1 MRLLLILI
9 FLYGLFACSSKPQD
23 ELYRFSGLTM
33 GSTYQVKWVGPPLSE
48 AEINRIQLSV
58 DKVLSNIN
66 KQMSTYDPTSEISRF
81 NQLPA
86 GVAMTISAEFGQVLS
101 AASKLSRESDNYFD
115 PTIAPLV
122 DLWGFGAGGTRGLV
136 PDPNKIEAVKQ
147 LIGLDKL
154 EFLNDSTLQ
163 KKYAAVQLDLNA
175 IVAGYA
181 ADQIGLVL
189 EKMAIKNY
197 LVEITGEIRVRGI
210 NLDKPWQIGIDRP
223 DLDNAPG
230 ENLQAILQ
238 LKDISVATSGDYRN
252 YYRVN
257 DSTYTHIIDPKLGR
271 PIVNGVA
278 SVTVLAPD
286 CATADGMATAIMV
299 MGREKGMAWAA
310 QKPGIEVMVITRT
323 DQGLSIYESAGF
335 ARYIV
340 AGEEQ

>member
-1 MRLLLILI
+1 MRLLLSLILLSG
-9 FLYGLFACSSKPQD
+9 FSGCTEKKPD

-33 GSTYQVKWVGPPLSE
+33 GSTYQVKWTGSYSTGQ
-48 AEINRIQLSV
+48 IGHIQLAV
-58 DKVLSNIN
+58 DSILSRIN
-66 KQMSTYDPTSEISRF
+66 YQMSTYDPTSEISRF

-86 GVAMTISAEFGQVLS
+86 GTGMTVSAGFRQVLQR
-101 AASKLSRESDNYFD
+101 AAEICRESDNYFD

-122 DLWGFGAGGTRGLV
+122 NLWGFGPGGTRGTI
-136 PDPNKIEAVKQ
+136 PDPAEIRAVKQ
-147 LIGLDKL
+147 IIGLDKL
-154 EFLNDSTLQ
+154 EFINDSTLQ
-163 KKYAAVQLDLNA
+163 KKHPGVRLDLNA

-189 EKMAIKNY
+189 ENLGIKNY
-197 LVEITGEIRVRGI
+197 LVEITGEIRVRGT
-210 NLDKPWQIGIDRP
+210 NLEKSWRIGIDRP
-223 DLDNAPG
+223 DLDNAAG

-257 DSTYTHIIDPKLGR
+257 DSTYSHVIDPKLGR

-299 MGREKGMAWAA
+299 MGKEKGLAWAA
-310 QKPGIEVMVITRT
+310 RKPGIEVMVITRT
-323 DQGLSIYESAGF
+323 DEGLAIAESEGF
-335 ARYIV
+335 AKYIV
-340 AGEEQ
+340 SAEEL